1 VSENN
6 RGKPKAAPWVIVAD
20 GIHYGG
26 GMERANAALAKY
38 LIEIGVPVHLVSY
51 RIEPSIAA
59 HPIITAHEVRMP
71 AGSPMLGMWR
81 LDRVGRRVASEVTAY
96 EPDARVLV
104 NGSNCDWPDINWVH
118 YVHHAWPART
128 DEAPLWYKAKAGAE
142 HLINVQRERRI
153 LPRARILLANSER
166 TNNDLLTHLQAKRER
181 VHTIYLGTDDAWRGM
196 TPARRDV
203 ARARFGHLA
212 NGPIIIFVGAMGYDL
227 RKGFDTLW
235 RAWQELCA
243 NPEWDANLVVAGGG
257 RRVEAWKQAVAHSGL
272 DARVKV
278 IGFTNEVP
286 ELIAAAD
293 LLVSPVR
300 YEPYG
305 LNVQEAL
312 CCGVPAIVSGSSG
325 VAEKYPSELKELL
338 ISDPDDAH
346 ALAAQM
352 RNWRAQMD
360 KFKRLTAPIAERLR
374 SYNWR
379 DMAAQI
385 VTLAQAG
392 SAPERQLTTQSDSLQ

>member
-1 VSENN
+1 
-6 RGKPKAAPWVIVAD
+6 
-20 GIHYGG
+20 
-26 GMERANAALAKY
+26 
-38 LIEIGVPVHLVSY
+38 
-51 RIEPSIAA
+51 
-59 HPIITAHEVRMP
+59 
-71 AGSPMLGMWR
+71 MLGTWR
-81 LDRVGRRVASEVTAY
+81 LDRVGRRVANEVMAHD
-96 EPDARVLV
+96 PDVRVVV

-118 YVHHAWPART
+118 YVHHARQPRT
-128 DEAPLWYKAKAGAE
+128 DEAPLWYKAKAAAE
-142 HLINVQRERRI
+142 HLINLQRERRI

-181 VHTIYLGTDDAWRGM
+181 AHTIYLGTDDAWRGM
-196 TPARRDV
+196 TPARRDA

-243 NPEWDANLVVAGGG
+243 NPEWDANLIVAGGG
-257 RRVEAWKQAVAHSGL
+257 RRVAAWKQAVVHLGL

-312 CCGVPAIVSGSSG
+312 CCGVPAIVSASAG

-338 ISDPDDAH
+338 ISNPEDAH
-346 ALAAQM
+346 ALAVQM

-360 KFKRLTAPIAERLR
+360 RFKRLTEPIAERLR
-374 SYNWR
+374 SYGWR

-385 VTLAQAG
+385 VALAQAG
-392 SAPERQLTTQSDSLQ
+392 VRPQTGN

>member
-1 VSENN
+1 VIEDD
-6 RGKPKAAPWVIVAD
+6 RGKPEAGPWVIVAD

-26 GMERANAALAKY
+26 GMERANAALAEY
-38 LIEIGVPVHLVSY
+38 LIAIGVPVHLVSY

-59 HPIITAHEVRMP
+59 HPMVTAHEVRMP

-81 LDRVGRRVASEVTAY
+81 LDRIGRRIANAVKAR
-96 EPDARVLV
+96 EPDVRVVV
-104 NGSNCDWPDINWVH
+104 NGSNCDSPDINWVH
-118 YVHHAWPART
+118 FVHHAWQART
-128 DEAPLWYKAKAGAE
+128 DAAPLWYKAKARTE
-142 HLINVQRERRI
+142 HLINLRRERRI

-166 TNNDLLTHLQAKRER
+166 TNNDLLTRLQVKRER
-181 VHTIYLGTDDAWRGM
+181 THTVYLGTNDDWRGI
-196 TPARRDV
+196 TPSRRDA
-203 ARARFGHLA
+203 ARARLGPLA
-212 NGPIIIFVGAMGYDL
+212 NGPMVIFVGAMGYDL

-235 RAWQELCA
+235 HAWQELCA
-243 NPEWDANLVVAGGG
+243 NPEWDANLIVAGGG
-257 RRVEAWKQAVAHSGL
+257 RRVEAWKQAVAHTGL
-272 DARVKV
+272 DARVKI
-278 IGFTNEVP
+278 IGFTHEVS

-312 CCGVPAIVSGSSG
+312 CFGVPAIVSACAG

-346 ALAAQM
+346 ALAARM
-352 RNWRAQMD
+352 RSWRAQMD
-360 KFKRLTAPIAERLR
+360 KFKCLTAPIVEQFR
-374 SYNWR
+374 SYSWR

-385 VTLAQAG
+385 VALAQAG
-392 SAPERQLTTQSDSLQ
+392 AAPQTGN